1 MRPPTIFVLRMP
13 KAALKKA
20 VAAPQIVATFLSA
33 ALANLGGGRKSHFF
47 IGLSYSI
54 PPLDICRDKHE

>member
-1 MRPPTIFVLRMP
+1 MRPAIFALRVP

-20 VAAPQIVATFLSA
+20 VTAPQLVATFFSA
-33 ALANLGGGRKSHFF
+33 TLANLGGGRKSHFS

-54 PPLDICRDKHE
+54 PP